1 MIDYDLMSCTACT
14 SLTHSLTHLGANDTW
29 TTILEEYMQQIDI
42 MGNNFALSTEREG
55 IGFFS
60 EKQVDMSAF
69 LVQISTY
76 ESSVY
81 QWQDAFRF
89 VAPFSSG
96 VWLALFICMIVSALV
111 VYVLDW
117 SFYVERRVEIK
128 HANAAAGK
136 AVVSDKSGSKG
147 VSVSVSVGD
156 EQGPSLVKNF
166 ECEKGTTSGDNA
178 TCNVSNPTAE
188 GERGERGG
196 GERVVVSDDVDYSDE
211 LDISQQISLF
221 DSFYLAFA
229 SFTGAESF
237 APVSK
242 PSKIFVASWSVLVL
256 LLLST
261 YTANLAAT
269 LTKSNAYVEEIQSI
283 EDAIQLGAKTCVS
296 TRNVYYPSLPT
307 SYSNTD
313 ELSQLYPFLE
323 VNGLWT
329 DLYEYMKNGTC
340 RLALLNR
347 EDINAAL
354 QDQAYCDLLVV
365 CITCVEVTL
374 MWLLY
379 PPALF
384 EIILCDL
391 IYISDYLLQLRW
403 AECPTVME
411 MEPLIVKYS
420 TSAQD

>member
-1 MIDYDLMSCTACT
+1 
-14 SLTHSLTHLGANDTW
+14 
-29 TTILEEYMQQIDI
+29 MQQIDI

-76 ESSVY
+76 ESSSY

-136 AVVSDKSGSKG
+136 AVMSDKSGNKG
-147 VSVSVSVGD
+147 VSVSVGD

-166 ECEKGTTSGDNA
+166 ECEKGTSSDNA
-178 TCNVSNPTAE
+178 NVSNPTAE
-188 GERGERGG
+188 GG
-196 GERVVVSDDVDYSDE
+196 VVVPDDADYIDE

-365 CITCVEVTL
+365 CVTCTCVEVTL

>member
-1 MIDYDLMSCTACT
+1 
-14 SLTHSLTHLGANDTW
+14 
-29 TTILEEYMQQIDI
+29 MQQIDI

-76 ESSVY
+76 ESSSY

-136 AVVSDKSGSKG
+136 AVMSDKSGNKG
-147 VSVSVSVGD
+147 VSVSVGD

-166 ECEKGTTSGDNA
+166 ECEKGTSSDNA
-178 TCNVSNPTAE
+178 NVSNPTAE
-188 GERGERGG
+188 GG
-196 GERVVVSDDVDYSDE
+196 VVVPDDADYIDE

-379 PPALF
+379 PALF

-391 IYISDYLLQLRW
+391 IY
-403 AECPTVME
+403 
-411 MEPLIVKYS
+411 LITYFNLGGRNVR
-420 TSAQD
+420 Q